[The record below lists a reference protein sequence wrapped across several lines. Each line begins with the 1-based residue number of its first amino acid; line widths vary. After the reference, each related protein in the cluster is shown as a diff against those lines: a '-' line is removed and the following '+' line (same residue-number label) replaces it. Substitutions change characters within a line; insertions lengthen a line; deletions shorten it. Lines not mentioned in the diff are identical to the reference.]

1 MSSINMANNRSWN
14 YNDQYFHK
22 NPVASYV
29 LLILSGMAMLIAA
42 FVSASLTCKPLC
54 CRPVQQEF
62 VHHHPNQFN
71 NQAPYQPS
79 QAHYHPSQVYYQPNQ
94 ASCQPLQVNN
104 LALYHPNQVQSQ
116 VNTTNI
122 IPNSDQA
129 ASLNLHV
136 QPATVDE
143 PVASG
148 LTPPPAYEDLG
159 GVDMI
164 GHYQKRTHFST
175 DFDLARKEE

>member
-1 MSSINMANNRSWN
+1 MVATMVMSIISAVCAGILLIMSSLNWANNRSWN
-14 YNDQYFHK
+14 YNDQYWHW

-42 FVSASLTCKPLC
+42 IVSASLTCKPLC
-54 CRPVQQEF
+54 CRPVQQEL

-94 ASCQPLQVNN
+94 ASYQPFQVNN

-136 QPATVDE
+136 QPATVNK
-143 PVASG
+143 VSSSNG
-148 LTPPPAYEDLG
+148 Y
-159 GVDMI
+159 
-164 GHYQKRTHFST
+164 
-175 DFDLARKEE
+175 

>member
-1 MSSINMANNRSWN
+1 MG
-14 YNDQYFHK
+14 
-22 NPVASYV
+22 
-29 LLILSGMAMLIAA
+29 LTMLIVAII
-42 FVSASLTCKPLC
+42 SASLTCKPLC
-54 CRPVQQEF
+54 CRPVKQEL
-62 VHHHPNQFN
+62 VHHHP

-94 ASCQPLQVNN
+94 ASYQPFQVNN

-136 QPATVDE
+136 QPTTVDK
-143 PVASG
+143 VSSSNG
-148 LTPPPAYEDLG
+148 Y
-159 GVDMI
+159 
-164 GHYQKRTHFST
+164 
-175 DFDLARKEE
+175 